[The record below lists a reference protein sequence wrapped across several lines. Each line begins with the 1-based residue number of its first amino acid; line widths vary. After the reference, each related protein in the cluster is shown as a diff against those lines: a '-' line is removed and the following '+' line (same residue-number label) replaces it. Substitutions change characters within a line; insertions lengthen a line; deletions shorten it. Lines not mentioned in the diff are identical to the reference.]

1 MLESVLTNTSNVKTR
16 IQTAL
21 DEVLPGLMTIY
32 KNCKSKR
39 WDRYK
44 FREFWAAVRN
54 EEDAGEGELRKGN
67 RFGSKVSDLRHF
79 LSVASKK
86 RVRNAFTDDESAAIV
101 DLNNKLKA
109 FSSLCNKASSELS
122 VNNDVSFEQIAAAAA
137 PIIEACKKIRALV
150 TSDKFTESYIE
161 EALFITSKNI
171 DKELY
176 SQIKITLGILN
187 DTKNSFPDLVKMFKD
202 ESKKLNKL
210 LSKALRYDSIYY
222 PEQLQHIG
230 MLNET
235 LLELS
240 SNIRINNLND
250 SYTEKIK
257 SLIKVYVKRCKIVC
271 AFLEKRLGIDPN
283 TKTINESDDVSDT
296 TNQELDSAVK
306 SIPDS
311 TPELDT
317 AVADA
322 AASANTVDTTPV
334 NDTSNVSA
342 NAECGDTGCAK
353 NTSDD
358 VTAKFEVFM
367 NMF

>member
-1 MLESVLTNTSNVKTR
+1 MLESVLTNSSNAKMR

-39 WDRYK
+39 WNRYK

-54 EEDAGEGELRKGN
+54 EEDGDEGELRKGN

-86 RVRNAFTDDESAAIV
+86 RAKDAFTDDELAAIV

-122 VNNDVSFEQIAAAAA
+122 VNNDISFEQIATAVV
-137 PIIEACKKIRALV
+137 PVIEACKKIKTLV
-150 TSDKFTESYIE
+150 TSDKFTESYIA
-161 EALFITSKNI
+161 EALFITKRNI

-176 SQIKITLGILN
+176 VQIKVSLGILN
-187 DTKNSFPDLVKMFKD
+187 DTKNSFPELMKSFKD
-202 ESKKLNKL
+202 ASKKLNKL
-210 LSKALRYDSIYY
+210 LSKALRYDSVYQ
-222 PEQLQHIG
+222 PDELQKLG
-230 MLNET
+230 KLNDT
-235 LLELS
+235 VLNLS
-240 SNIRINNLND
+240 TSIQINNVD
-250 SYTEKIK
+250 DTYTAKVKALIK
-257 SLIKVYVKRCKIVC
+257 SYVRQCKAVC
-271 AFLEKRLGIDPN
+271 AFLEQRLGID
-283 TKTINESDDVSDT
+283 TSDKTINESDDISDT
-296 TNQELDSAVK
+296 SNQELDAAVK

-322 AASANTVDTTPV
+322 AASANTADTTPV

-342 NAECGDTGCAK
+342 NAECGDAGCAK
-353 NTSDD
+353 NTSDS
-358 VTAKFEVFM
+358 VTAQFEEFM
-367 NMF
+367 SMF